1 MLRTFLLLNFFV
13 YFTIGAFGVQA
24 STDESASPPSPPLC
38 GTPNSCVFLE
48 PPEGFS
54 SQMEVAGC
62 FCEYQGK
69 LLLLLRSPQKPQGNT
84 WCVPGGKLEK
94 GEAPLH
100 AVIREVEEETGI
112 QLREEAVNYCR
123 KVYIRFP
130 GRDFVLHIFRARLKN
145 LPERLKIAPEE
156 HSSYRWVTL
165 EQARDMPLIPGGSDC
180 LRLAFTK

>member
-1 MLRTFLLLNFFV
+1 MLRSYLFLNLFLC
-13 YFTIGAFGVQA
+13 FTIGAFGAQTG
-24 STDESASPPSPPLC
+24 TDKSASPLSSSLC
-38 GTPNSCVFLE
+38 GTPNSYVFLE
-48 PPEGFS
+48 PPQGFS

-69 LLLLLRSPQKPQGNT
+69 LLFLLRSPQKPQGNT

-94 GEAPLH
+94 GEPPMH
-100 AVIREVEEETGI
+100 AVIREVKEETGI
-112 QLREEAVNYCR
+112 ELREEALNYCR

-130 GRDFVLHIFRARLKN
+130 GRDFVLHIYRTHLKN

-165 EQARDMPLIPGGSDC
+165 EQACEMPLIPGGSDC